1 MLSFRPSP
9 PHPEATEGLRSPLT
23 STDSSVFKDLKKV
36 QRFLDLSSGSGTRDK
51 D

>member
-1 MLSFRPSP
+1 MLSFQPSP
-9 PHPEATEGLRSPLT
+9 PDPEATEGLGSPLT

-36 QRFLDLSSGSGTRDK
+36 QGFLDLSSGSGTRDK